1 MLLHICS
8 ALGSREPLGNR
19 QTCPAAAILTAE
31 GSAAEATPSQTRRRS
46 ARGERCNDRRRKSG
60 KAGPP
65 LVGPASSSRSMVH
78 DEAPDLVRHTNAISS
93 SPTRRTD
100 PPDRLPSTRSL
111 VPQNAAHRPSR
122 NPSRAP
128 PRGPSRAKA
137 SHGFPHGDTSARK
150 RPIYRNFQGF
160 SGAGSGNRTRAK
172 SLEGSCDTISP
183 YPRESPVS
191 MERPA
196 PQGTLH
202 PFPARDGPSTFSA
215 SRRRG
220 T

>member
-31 GSAAEATPSQTRRRS
+31 GPAAEATPSETRRRS
-46 ARGERCNDRRRKSG
+46 ARGEGATTGAARAARQV
-60 KAGPP
+60 PP
-65 LVGPASSSRSMVH
+65 LVGPASSSRSLVH
-78 DEAPDLVRHTNAISS
+78 DEALDLVRHPNAISS
-93 SPTRRTD
+93 SPTRRTNLRTFI
-100 PPDRLPSTRSL
+100 PRLDLSSRRMLRTGPL
-111 VPQNAAHRPSR
+111 GIPAVPLREGLPGRRRPTVSR
-122 NPSRAP
+122 M
-128 PRGPSRAKA
+128 G
-137 SHGFPHGDTSARK
+137 TSART

-202 PFPARDGPSTFSA
+202 PFPARHGPSTFSA